1 MKLAVKTLKGDLFH
15 IEADGT
21 DTVLVLKEKIAIL
34 YEEYPADR
42 QKLIHGGKVLKDT
55 ETVAEKGLTEADF
68 LVIMISKPAPA
79 PKPVAVPTPAPAPV
93 PAAGNR
99 NFILKYLFNYAFLTS
114 SSVNSSTC
122 STSNNCTN
130 ICRSSTKSNGYGI
143 SRGRS

>member
-34 YEEYPADR
+34 YEEYPSDR

-68 LVIMISKPAPA
+68 LVIMISKPTAPPKPVAA
-79 PKPVAVPTPAPAPV
+79 PTPVPAPVAVPT
-93 PAAGNR
+93 AGNHIYIY
-99 NFILKYLFNYAFLTS
+99 FHFHYNYIFS
-114 SSVNSSTC
+114 SKR
-122 STSNNCTN
+122 
-130 ICRSSTKSNGYGI
+130 RSQPP
-143 SRGRS
+143 